1 MALDERTDPAQIIA
15 KVGLRYRIR
24 LTPRVRTDL
33 ADDGGGGTLT
43 WRPVLSQPH
52 GSSRSWS
59 RATTSRTEDE
69 PDNRPAHRRPAVDR
83 RRV

>member
-33 ADDGGGGTLT
+33 ADDGGGTLT
-43 WRPVLSQPH
+43 WRPVLSH
-52 GSSRSWS
+52 AA
-59 RATTSRTEDE
+59 RAEPVLEPGNHIPYRGRT
-69 PDNRPAHRRPAVDR
+69 
-83 RRV
+83 